1 MCSQVLSL
9 YMHTRMTM
17 SMVYTVFARRAPLSG
32 GKVKIKTH
40 SVRSGSQSTQ
50 ALKMPSEKGKSRGR
64 KRKAVV
70 EASERTEESQ
80 DSPLTQG
87 KGEKYVPRFST
98 KRARNPR
105 AKAKPCTPAEKLQVA
120 ENAATD
126 QSGEV

>member
-1 MCSQVLSL
+1 MCGFCR
-9 YMHTRMTM
+9 T
-17 SMVYTVFARRAPLSG
+17 ARRAPLSG

-40 SVRSGSQSTQ
+40 SPFRQSTQ

-64 KRKAVV
+64 KRKAIV
-70 EASERTEESQ
+70 EASEEAESQ

-87 KGEKYVPRFST
+87 KGEKYVPRFPT

-105 AKAKPCTPAEKLQVA
+105 AKSKPCTPPEKLQVA